1 MAKYKVMYTDTEL
14 PDISIE
20 AEVLSKIGA
29 EVVMPRSM
37 KGADLVECGKGC
49 DGIMVDYAPMP
60 KSVIDQFDK
69 CKVISRQGIGY
80 NNVDVEAASAKGI
93 MVANCP
99 DYCQDEVADHT
110 FALLLTCAR
119 RTAAFDAAVRKG
131 IWGVKVLGPMYRLRG
146 QVFAL
151 YGFGSIAKK
160 VAVRAAAF
168 GFHVAAF
175 DPYMPD
181 SVFSEAGVKKVDSLE
196 ELASIAD
203 VFSIH
208 APVTIHT
215 QGTVNMSILR
225 KMKPT
230 CILINTSRGPLINEE
245 DLAEALEKR
254 MIAMAGLDVLVD
266 EPPAPDNKLLGLE
279 NVILTPHVSFY
290 TEESEVEL
298 RTRIA
303 EEVVNTLIDGHPQL
317 KSFVNRKDFGY

>member
-1 MAKYKVMYTDTEL
+1 MAKYKIMYTDTEL

-29 EVVMPRSM
+29 EVVMPKSI
-37 KGADLVECGKGC
+37 KEADLLECGKDC
-49 DGIMVDYAPMP
+49 DGIMVDYAPIT
-60 KSVIDQFDK
+60 KSLIDQLDK
-69 CKVISRQGIGY
+69 CKIISRQGIGY

-110 FALLLTCAR
+110 LALVLTCAR
-119 RTAAFDAAVRKG
+119 KTAAFDSAVRKG
-131 IWGVKVLGPMYRLRG
+131 SWDVKGLGPIYRLRD

-168 GFHVAAF
+168 GYQVAAF
-175 DPYMPD
+175 DPYIPD
-181 SVFSEAGVKKVDSLE
+181 SVFAEAGVKKVDSLE

-208 APVTIHT
+208 APMTSST
-215 QGTVNMSILR
+215 EGTVNMSVIR
-225 KMKPT
+225 KMKPA
-230 CILINTSRGPLINEE
+230 CILVNTSRGPLVNEA
-245 DLAEALEKR
+245 DLAEALEKK
-254 MIAMAGLDVLVD
+254 MISMAGLDVLVD
-266 EPPAPDNKLLGLE
+266 EPPAPDSMLLSLE

-303 EEVVNTLIDGHPQL
+303 EEVVNTLINGHPQL
-317 KSFVNRKDFGY
+317 KSFVNRKAFGY